1 MKQTLAALL
10 APVLIAFSAAAWA
23 QAESRIQRII
33 EERFGIKVE
42 HVQKTPYFGLFEMK
56 VGSRMLY
63 TDENVTYLFAG
74 SVFDG
79 KTREDL
85 TEARMEELSGIK
97 WKDLPLGDAI
107 KTVRGKGTRQIA
119 VFSDPN
125 CSFCKRFEQQLQA
138 MDDVTIYTFL
148 YPILSADS
156 TDKSKAIWCSKDRSK
171 AYYDLMLSGVQPAG
185 GKCDTS
191 AVEKNVALG
200 RKLGVDGTP
209 TSFTATGQRIVGA
222 RFDAVRAALDKPGK

>member
-1 MKQTLAALL
+1 MRRFALLLALPLLAA
-10 APVLIAFSAAAWA
+10 AGAAWA
-23 QAESRIQRII
+23 QAETRIRGII

-42 HVQKTPYFGLFEMK
+42 HIQKTPYFGLYEMK

-97 WKDLPLGDAI
+97 WKDLPLADAI
-107 KTVRGKGTRQIA
+107 RTVRGNGSRQVA
-119 VFSDPN
+119 VFADPN
-125 CSFCKRFEQQLQA
+125 CGYCKRFEQQLQA
-138 MDDVTIYTFL
+138 MSDVTIYTFL
-148 YPILSADS
+148 YPILSPDS

-171 AYYDLMLSGVQPAG
+171 AYFDLMLNGVAPQG
-185 GKCDTS
+185 GKCDTA
-191 AVEKNVALG
+191 AVERNVALG

-209 TSFTATGQRIVGA
+209 TTFTASGQRIVGA
-222 RFDAVRAALDKPGK
+222 RFDAVKQALEKPSK

>member
-1 MKQTLAALL
+1 MNRLAVALVFPL
-10 APVLIAFSAAAWA
+10 VLFAGAAWA
-23 QAESRIQRII
+23 QAETRIRSII
-33 EERFGIKVE
+33 EERFGVKAE
-42 HVQKTPYFGLFEMK
+42 HIQKTPYFGLYEVK

-97 WKDLPLGDAI
+97 WKDLPLADAI
-107 KTVRGKGTRQIA
+107 KTVRGNGSRQIA
-119 VFSDPN
+119 VFADPN
-125 CSFCKRFEQQLQA
+125 CGYCKRFEQQLQA
-138 MDDVTIYTFL
+138 MNDVTIYTFL

-156 TDKSKAIWCSKDRSK
+156 MEKSKAIWCSKDRSK
-171 AYYDLMLSGVQPAG
+171 SYYDLMLSGVQPTG

-191 AVEKNVALG
+191 AVERNAALG

-209 TSFTATGQRIVGA
+209 TSFTTSGQRIMGA
-222 RFDAVRAALDKPGK
+222 RFDVVKQALEKPAK

>member
-1 MKQTLAALL
+1 MKRIAAVLSLALL
-10 APVLIAFSAAAWA
+10 GFSSAAWA
-23 QAESRIQRII
+23 QAEARIQKIL
-33 EERFGIKVE
+33 EERFGVKVE
-42 HVQKTPYFGLFEMK
+42 HVQKTPYFGLYEMK

-107 KTVRGKGTRQIA
+107 KTVRGNGSRQIA

-125 CSFCKRFEQQLQA
+125 CSFCKRFEQQLQG
-138 MDDVTIYTFL
+138 MSDVTIYTFL
-148 YPILSADS
+148 YPILSPDS
-156 TDKSKAIWCSKDRSK
+156 AEKSKAIWCSKDRSK
-171 AYYDLMLSGVQPAG
+171 AYYDLMLSGVQPTG

-191 AVEKNVALG
+191 AVDKNVALG

-209 TSFTATGQRIVGA
+209 TSFTASGQRIVGA
-222 RFDAVRAALDKPGK
+222 RFDAVKQALEKPAK

>member
-1 MKQTLAALL
+1 MKRFVLLL
-10 APVLIAFSAAAWA
+10 ALPLLVAAGAAWA
-23 QAESRIQRII
+23 QAETRIRGII

-42 HVQKTPYFGLFEMK
+42 HIQKTPYFGLYEMK

-97 WKDLPLGDAI
+97 WKDLPLADAI
-107 KTVRGKGTRQIA
+107 RTVRGNGSRQVA
-119 VFSDPN
+119 VFADPN
-125 CSFCKRFEQQLQA
+125 CGYCKRFEQQLQA
-138 MDDVTIYTFL
+138 MTDVTIYTFL
-148 YPILSADS
+148 YPILSPDS

-171 AYYDLMLSGVQPAG
+171 AYFDLMLNGVAPQG
-185 GKCDTS
+185 GKCDA
-191 AVEKNVALG
+191 AVVERNVALG

-209 TSFTATGQRIVGA
+209 TTFTPSGQRIVGA
-222 RFDAVRAALDKPGK
+222 RFDAVKQALEKPAK